1 VRVHKRTNFTVNF
14 TKSPMARHRTSP
26 MTVAAAAAADETN
39 QSAPAALEPSTLP
52 ARTFR
57 TKSIERMMLNTRDT
71 PKTPNYPP
79 MPISFTLNCADG
91 GPPMASRSR
100 HATGEHGFCS
110 RASSE
115 QASEL
120 SLASPDPPPMRPKS
134 TGERSGSARAPA
146 SARPWVGPEVLAARY
161 KKVWGTARPWV
172 GPEVLAARYKKV
184 WGKSA

>member
-1 VRVHKRTNFTVNF
+1 
-14 TKSPMARHRTSP
+14 
-26 MTVAAAAAADETN
+26 
-39 QSAPAALEPSTLP
+39 
-52 ARTFR
+52 
-57 TKSIERMMLNTRDT
+57 MLNTRDT

-79 MPISFTLNCADG
+79 MQISFTLNCADG

-134 TGERSGSARAPA
+134 KGERSGSARAPA

-161 KKVWGTARPWV
+161 KKVWG
-172 GPEVLAARYKKV
+172 
-184 WGKSA
+184 KSA

>member
-1 VRVHKRTNFTVNF
+1 
-14 TKSPMARHRTSP
+14 
-26 MTVAAAAAADETN
+26 
-39 QSAPAALEPSTLP
+39 
-52 ARTFR
+52 
-57 TKSIERMMLNTRDT
+57 MLNTRDT

-79 MPISFTLNCADG
+79 MQISFTLNCADG

-134 TGERSGSARAPA
+134 KGERSGSARAPA